1 MKKPNFF
8 KKLSPKVLVS
18 LLVIGALASLGAV
31 RYTQSKKPAATT
43 TSLPISYSQV
53 KSAKLK
59 SFFNKVQ
66 KAPNQKDIY
75 LKEIGPLSV
84 DELNQGYQAAVASF
98 QYDLAIDFYLLGA
111 QDCFQDGE
119 DILLIAINTGRLDL
133 VNELLSPKYALKL
146 YHLNAVRSLVNID
159 QSNWA
164 YIYKKQ
170 DTDDLGFQKYLIQSQ
185 KLASEVISLYKLQ
198 NPTGPMRYDT
208 TPSHQEDYQS
218 IFGENIQARFE
229 AEVNTTLKGKY
240 TFEEALHGTQ
250 HTPILINEEGERIGV
265 IKTKNEILAEAL
277 DYDHFAGVPPAIT
290 ANIPEMG
297 SVVVQKWVPNSQIAT
312 EYKREKDWNAEQL
325 HHIRVLD
332 IRLGNSDRNKG
343 NVLIVPTEQKRLVVP
358 IDHDLIMHYI
368 PNDNNWEAAYLNVP
382 FSPISK
388 DYIQKLD
395 LEKDAEIM
403 QNLGYKSDDIVSMKV
418 RTTLLKMAA
427 EHNLTLKET
436 DMLFRF
442 YYYDFLEAGN
452 TLSPQSSESEIRETF
467 NPKMDEVS
475 SIVQN
480 PVQVWGLIGNN
491 YELYI

>member
-1 MKKPNFF
+1 
-8 KKLSPKVLVS
+8 
-18 LLVIGALASLGAV
+18 LGGIRHV
-31 RYTQSKKPAATT
+31 QSKKQTSST
-43 TSLPISYSQV
+43 TSSIASYSQL
-53 KSAKLK
+53 KSAKLR
-59 SFFNKVQ
+59 SLFNKVQ
-66 KAPNQKDIY
+66 KDPKQKDIY
-75 LKEIGPLSV
+75 LKEVGPLSLE
-84 DELNQGYQAAVASF
+84 ELNQGYQAAVNSF

-119 DILLIAINTGRLDL
+119 DILLIAINSGRLDL
-133 VNELLSPKYALKL
+133 VNELLTPKYALKL
-146 YHLNAVRSLVNID
+146 NHLNAVRSLVNID

-185 KLASEVISLYKLQ
+185 KLASEVIGLYKLQ

-208 TPSHQEDYQS
+208 NPSHQENYNS
-218 IFGENIQARFE
+218 IFGENVQARFE
-229 AEVNTTLKGKY
+229 TELNTTLQGKY

-250 HTPILINEEGERIGV
+250 HTPILINEEGARVGV

-277 DYDHFAGVPPAIT
+277 DYDHFAGVPPAMS

-297 SVVVQKWVPNSQIAT
+297 SVVVQKWVPNSKIAT
-312 EYKREKDWNAEQL
+312 DYKREKDWNAEQL

-343 NVLIVPTEQKRLVVP
+343 NVLIVPTEENGLIVP

-368 PNDNNWEAAYLNVP
+368 PNDNNWEAPYLNVP

-388 DYIQKLD
+388 DYIKKLD
-395 LEKDAEIM
+395 LEKDAQVM
-403 QNLGYKSDDIVSMKV
+403 QDLGYKNDEIVSMKI
-418 RTTLLKMAA
+418 RTTLLKMAT
-427 EHNLTLKET
+427 ERNLTLKET
-436 DMLFRF
+436 DMLYRF
-442 YYYDFLEAGN
+442 YYYDFLEAGDA
-452 TLSPQSSESEIRETF
+452 LSPQSTEADIRDTF